1 MITNSKQRNK
11 GKKRPKHFFNARTF
25 PWDHKNFQKVPLAL
39 ARTKKLFASESGLMV
54 EGLALSGSGFW
65 ELLCDSCSMKCKVAG
80 TLLYWFQGF
89 KTRKLGQRFKIEEKL
104 LKQSSSEVFSCCR
117 VENNSNSFD
126 DISFAS
132 TNKVYG
138 FPIVVAEEQQG
149 IPSKHVNF
157 HVKIDKSCF
166 HFVVRWKCSSTPS
179 LCVFISRSILHRTS
193 GQVRRHM
200 WTSDYEL

>member
-1 MITNSKQRNK
+1 MGPQKL
-11 GKKRPKHFFNARTF
+11 PKSSFGISADRKTFRIWVWLDGGGISTVRFWILGTVMWLLFNEVWDNRYEMTF
-25 PWDHKNFQKVPLAL
+25 LRL
-39 ARTKKLFASESGLMV
+39 ERM
-54 EGLALSGSGFW
+54 
-65 ELLCDSCSMKCKVAG
+65 
-80 TLLYWFQGF
+80 LYWFQGLRSC
-89 KTRKLGQRFKIEEKL
+89 KKIKKLGQSFKIKENFKNNL
-104 LKQSSSEVFSCCR
+104 RQKFFSLCK

-138 FPIVVAEEQQG
+138 FPIVVVEQQQG

-166 HFVVRWKCSSTPS
+166 HFVVRWKCSST
-179 LCVFISRSILHRTS
+179 LLRYVFSSPAPFFTYGRAR
-193 GQVRRHM
+193 RRHI